1 MVSPANQALPADAGR
16 VDLSPLA
23 LPLVDVDGSSA
34 DDDAFSPAEDWPARL
49 ARWTTQAIVVGL
61 VVMMGVEMLVRSAFG
76 WSVQFSNEIGG
87 YALVAIT
94 FLSLGSGQL
103 LHAYHRVH
111 FLDSRLGPVGRA
123 RMRLLFDL
131 AATAIAAVL
140 LFEMAR
146 FEWITWKSED
156 VAATSLMTPLWMP
169 RLVMPLGVLV
179 LTWSLLRTLAGDWRR
194 LRAASTAGPLQA
206 GA

>member
-1 MVSPANQALPADAGR
+1 MSAAAEQLPV
-16 VDLSPLA
+16 VDI
-23 LPLVDVDGSSA
+23 DGSSSDA
-34 DDDAFSPAEDWPARL
+34 DAFSPAEDWTARL
-49 ARWTTQAIVVGL
+49 ARWVTQAIVVGL
-61 VVMMGVEMLVRSAFG
+61 VAMMGVEMLVRSAFG
-76 WSVQFSNEIGG
+76 WSVQFSNEVGG

-131 AATAIAAVL
+131 ATTCVAALL
-140 LFEMAR
+140 LFEMVR

-156 VAATSLMTPLWMP
+156 VAATSLMTPLWIP
-169 RLVMPLGVLV
+169 RLAMPVGVLV
-179 LTWSLLRTLAGDWRR
+179 LTWALLRTLAGDWRR
-194 LRAASTAGPLQA
+194 LRAAASTETAQQ